1 MARLTSLIA
10 LSEPALAGH
19 GGRTEIVI
27 RRTLKVARF

>member
-19 GGRTEIVI
+19 GGRTEIAFAP
-27 RRTLKVARF
+27 L

>member
-19 GGRTEIVI
+19 GGRTEIV
-27 RRTLKVARF
+27 